1 MAKDSFSEGY
11 QTMKFKSLLPVYRRL
26 LLEAKKAMKTGH
38 NPYTK
43 TQVGAAVLTTNGSI
57 ISASNVV
64 ISAKWNSICAE
75 RSAIVKANSVGKP
88 IFTAI
93 AIIGRKGKRTTE
105 AKKYIFTPCGVCRQF
120 IYEFRPPGKDIDV
133 IMSDLEMDRII
144 VMKISELLPLAY
156 E

>member
-11 QTMKFKSLLPVYRRL
+11 QTMKFKSLSPVYRKL

-43 TQVGAAVLTTNGSI
+43 TLVGAAVLTVNGKI

-75 RSAIVKANSVGKP
+75 RSAIVKANSFGKP
-88 IFTAI
+88 YFTAI
-93 AIIGRKGKRTTE
+93 AIIGRQGKM
-105 AKKYIFTPCGVCRQF
+105 AKDDKKFIFTPCGVCRQF
-120 IYEFRPPGKDIDV
+120 IYEFKLPGKDINV

-144 VMKISELLPLAY
+144 MVKISELLPLAY